1 MKPRAAANSV
11 ELSGSRMLLAATAV
25 INRLFRLLVM
35 PPEAL
40 IITVRVTRS
49 TTVCRCACTVN
60 RGRRQ

>member
-1 MKPRAAANSV
+1 MKPRAAASSA

-25 INRLFRLLVM
+25 INRLFKLLVM

-40 IITVRVTRS
+40 IITVSVTRS
-49 TTVCRCACTVN
+49 TTICRCACTVS